1 MVNIV
6 WNQVLICCLNV
17 FVVNILQLVIFVL
30 FYLYMIIV
38 FEIGVVKVYYVDIF
52 FFFSLGEWFGDFFFV
67 EFKQEF
73 FCLEIQVLLEFFG
86 IKVLVGGGGLVV
98 FYLLQFLFEVVD
110 FWFIQVLFFVEGFFL
125 FFRWFLLVF
134 LNKLF
139 DWDICN
145 GCNLFEFRIIG
156 FF

>member
-52 FFFSLGEWFGDFFFV
+52 FFLVWENGLVIFFLQSLNRSFFV
-67 EFKQEF
+67 WRYRFYWSF
-73 FCLEIQVLLEFFG
+73 LELKFWL
-86 IKVLVGGGGLVV
+86 
-98 FYLLQFLFEVVD
+98 EVVD
-110 FWFIQVLFFVEGFFL
+110 QLFFICYRFCLRWWIFGFF
-125 FFRWFLLVF
+125 RCYFLLRDFFCF
-134 LNKLF
+134 L
-139 DWDICN
+139 D
-145 GCNLFEFRIIG
+145 G
-156 FF
+156 FCWFF

>member
-52 FFFSLGEWFGDFFFV
+52 FFLVWENGLVIFFLQSLSRSFFV
-67 EFKQEF
+67 WRYRFYWSF
-73 FCLEIQVLLEFFG
+73 LELKFWL
-86 IKVLVGGGGLVV
+86 
-98 FYLLQFLFEVVD
+98 EVVD
-110 FWFIQVLFFVEGFFL
+110 QLFFICYNFCL
-125 FFRWFLLVF
+125 RWLIFGLCRCYFLLRDFFCF
-134 LNKLF
+134 L
-139 DWDICN
+139 D
-145 GCNLFEFRIIG
+145 G
-156 FF
+156 FCWFF

>member
-52 FFFSLGEWFGDFFFV
+52 FFLVWENGLVIFFLQSLSRSFFV
-67 EFKQEF
+67 WRYRFYWSF
-73 FCLEIQVLLEFFG
+73 LELKFWL
-86 IKVLVGGGGLVV
+86 
-98 FYLLQFLFEVVD
+98 EVVD
-110 FWFIQVLFFVEGFFL
+110 QLFFICYNFCLRWLIFGL
-125 FFRWFLLVF
+125 FRYYFLLRDFFCF
-134 LNKLF
+134 LDGFCWFFEINSLIGIYVM
-139 DWDICN
+139 DVICLSL
-145 GCNLFEFRIIG
+145 G
-156 FF
+156 